1 MLGSPALDKYMKF
14 TLPEVLIIVAGSVL
28 AALSKSMP
36 VAIILA
42 ALVWIAMTACEWARK
57 RR

>member
-1 MLGSPALDKYMKF
+1 MSGTALDKYMKF

>member
-1 MLGSPALDKYMKF
+1 MKF
-14 TLPEVLIIVAGSVL
+14 TLPEVFIIVAGSVL
-28 AALSKSMP
+28 AVLSKSMP

-42 ALVWIAMTACEWARK
+42 ALVWIAMTACEWVRK

>member
-1 MLGSPALDKYMKF
+1 MKF
-14 TLPEVLIIVAGSVL
+14 TFPEVLFIVAGSVL
-28 AALSKSMP
+28 AAVSKSMP

-42 ALVWIAMTACEWARK
+42 ALVWFAMISCEWLRK

>member
-1 MLGSPALDKYMKF
+1 MKF